1 MPQFGA
7 SLIDDSIGVIYDCN
21 MLVIQATGGS
31 TTLTDV
37 NLYNIDPGERLSPTR
52 PNVYIRK
59 VSLI

>member
-1 MPQFGA
+1 MLQFGA
-7 SLIDDSIGVIYDCN
+7 SLIDDSIGVIYDRN

-37 NLYNIDPGERLSPTR
+37 NLYNIDHGERLSPTR
-52 PNVYIRK
+52 PNVYIRN